1 MKISTRGRYGLR
13 AIVDLAVHAG
23 EEYISLRSIAE
34 RQGISA
40 GYLEGIFAALKKAGL
55 VLGSAGSQGGYLPAL
70 PADKITIYRILEALE
85 SSLSLTEGAEPDAL
99 PLRAFLNKEVWD
111 RVDSTIAG
119 LFNSITVADLIRE
132 FENRDRAADSSG
144 L

>member
-13 AIVDLAVHAG
+13 AMIDLITHAEG
-23 EEYISLRSIAE
+23 EYISLRSIAE
-34 RQGISA
+34 RQGISS

-70 PADKITIYRILEALE
+70 PADEITIYRILDALE
-85 SSLSLTEGAEPDAL
+85 SSLSLTEGSEPDAP

-111 RVDSTIAG
+111 RIDSTVAG
-119 LFNSITVADLIRE
+119 LFDSITVADLIRE
-132 FENRDRAADSSG
+132 FENRDRAVNSSG